1 MTYTWE
7 NIEAEID
14 VVEGSC
20 RKKQTTKKRILD
32 HGRKLQVSKNSF
44 LSEVFFKGL
53 GPDVVSDKIFFN
65 LFVGAPNR

>member
-14 VVEGSC
+14 VVEGIC

-44 LSEVFFKGL
+44 YKMLHKPSHFK
-53 GPDVVSDKIFFN
+53 SRE
-65 LFVGAPNR
+65 LFSRASF